1 MILITLNDL
10 YKIYD
15 YEKYMIDNNKFFS
28 PELFI
33 DIINEN
39 FVYDFDKKIS
49 NIFSIGILILILIKI
64 DNNII

>member
-1 MILITLNDL
+1 MITLNDL

-15 YEKYMIDNNKFFS
+15 YEKYIYDNNNFFS

-33 DIINEN
+33 DINNEN

-49 NIFSIGILILILIKI
+49 NIFSIGILILIWL
-64 DNNII
+64 